1 MKIVLVHG
9 LLNTGKIFFLM
20 KRILEKRGLECFAPD
35 LKPIDARYGLEDL
48 SKKLKDKINSQ
59 LGEAGKFILI
69 GFSMGG
75 IVARYYLQ
83 YLGGASQVDY
93 FFSISTP
100 HHGSKL
106 AYLYPG
112 KGMKQLRSNSSFI
125 NKLEENESILKD
137 IKLFSYWTP
146 LDLII
151 IPSSSSRWEIA
162 ENKKFFSLL
171 HLLMVFNKKVVSDII
186 TTLRKYNVL

>member
-1 MKIVLVHG
+1 MNIVLVHG

-48 SKKLKDKINSQ
+48 SKKLKDKINSE
-59 LGEAGKFILI
+59 LGEADKFILI

-75 IVARYYLQ
+75 IIARHYLQ
-83 YLGGASQVDY
+83 YLGGASRVDY